1 MTRANRA
8 CLIGAAIGVTILAAG
23 CSSNSAAGGG
33 ANSKGAS
40 TINLRAVTEL
50 TGPAASFGVGA
61 WQGEQLA
68 VKNINSEQFLGKT
81 KLSISVQD
89 TGETTTGAA
98 SAMQEAVSSGALAV
112 IGSIDTT
119 DAQAEAPITAKAGM
133 PAVYLGSLPT
143 GITVSGGTQYETNYL
158 EIAPISSY
166 DHWAGKYLQAHDI
179 STVAS
184 IYDSDNVA
192 ELQQATQALPELS
205 KTYGFK
211 ILSLNATT
219 STSSD
224 TASVVTKALESKPQC
239 VAVNVTGAQNA
250 TVVSELRDA
259 GFTGMILG
267 NRGMN
272 AEVLSPVGSKA
283 NGIVWPTD
291 FDASKSGT
299 LTQQFVK
306 QYEAVYKT
314 APNTDSA
321 AGYDAVWLVARAV
334 KEAST
339 LTRSGLASA
348 MSEVADTGFG
358 GVVGQLHYVDR
369 VVQAPGLLVEYQDG
383 KITAVPGYG
392 G

>member
-1 MTRANRA
+1 MRKANRA

-23 CSSNSAAGGG
+23 CSSSSNSGGSSG
-33 ANSKGAS
+33 KGAT
-40 TINLRAVTEL
+40 TIDLRAVTEL

-89 TGETTTGAA
+89 TGESTTGGA

-143 GITVSGGTQYETNYL
+143 GITTNGGTQYQTNYL
-158 EIAPISSY
+158 EIAPITSY
-166 DHWAGKYLQAHDI
+166 DDWAGKYLKAHGI

-224 TASVVTKALESKPQC
+224 TASVVTKALKSHPQC

-250 TVVSELRDA
+250 TIVSELRDA

-272 AEVLSPVGSKA
+272 AEVLAPVGAKA

-299 LTQQFVK
+299 LTQQFVQ
-306 QYEAVYKT
+306 QYEAAYKT

-321 AGYDAVWLVARAV
+321 AGYDAVWLVARAI
-334 KEAST
+334 KAAST
-339 LTRSGLASA
+339 LTRGGLASA
-348 MSEVADTGFG
+348 MSEVANTGFS
-358 GVVGQLHYVDR
+358 GVVGQLRYIDR
-369 VVQAPGLLVEYQDG
+369 VVQAPGLLVEYQNG
-383 KITAVPGYG
+383 KIAAVPGYG